1 MTQAGQGIPNLR
13 TSMIWIKKNG
23 LARFAPMNSAS
34 DPAEGIELEGHDLE
48 TNPKLQA
55 RRDLAFLVLAG
66 LFLGTLGMLNILG
79 LTRFLELGHIGP
91 WPIVVAVGAL
101 PYPITFLCTDL
112 ISEIWGE
119 QKASQLVWVGLLLN
133 AWVVLILWLGG
144 LLPGLPGA
152 SEQTFFEIQRLA
164 FGAVGASMA
173 AYLAAQFIDVR
184 LFHFWKQFSG
194 GKALWL
200 RNNGST
206 LVSQLVDTTA
216 VVLISH
222 YAAHVL
228 PIRTGE
234 PVLPQLGAFIAS
246 GYIFKATAALLDT
259 LPFYWLTG
267 WLRRWLQVPGAGVE
281 LEG

>member
-1 MTQAGQGIPNLR
+1 
-13 TSMIWIKKNG
+13 MIWIKKNG
-23 LARFAPMNSAS
+23 LVWFAPMNSAS
-34 DPAEGIELEGHDLE
+34 DPVEDIELEGHDLE
-48 TNPKLQA
+48 TSPKLQA
-55 RRDLAFLVLAG
+55 RRELVFLVLAG

-133 AWVVLILWLGG
+133 GWVILILWLGG

-152 SEQTFFEIQRLA
+152 PEQTFFEIQRLA

-173 AYLAAQFIDVR
+173 AYLTAQFIDVR

-228 PIRTGE
+228 PIRMGE
-234 PVLPQLGAFIAS
+234 PVLPQLGSFIAS
-246 GYIFKATAALLDT
+246 GYVFKATAALLDT